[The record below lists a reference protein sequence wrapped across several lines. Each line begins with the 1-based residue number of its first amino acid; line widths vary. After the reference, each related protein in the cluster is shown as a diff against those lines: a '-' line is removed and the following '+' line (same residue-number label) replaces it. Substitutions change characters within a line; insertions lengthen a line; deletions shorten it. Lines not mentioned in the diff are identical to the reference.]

1 MKKISDIISK
11 PSEALQA
18 MVDGL
23 IASKTWENFELDM
36 STYGNHKLGEVCF
49 GCAATCTVYA
59 IAKKQPNNNNIYSVG
74 TRSIALDLERSD
86 LFLFEHL
93 IDSARRGLIKPLFH
107 YFQMGWSHENY
118 YDRRFDLNEIN
129 WEKKLPEVKKLIAE
143 LKTKEV

>member
-1 MKKISDIISK
+1 
-11 PSEALQA
+11 
-18 MVDGL
+18 
-23 IASKTWENFELDM
+23 M